1 MPEPRSDLATVRRLE
16 AVGLRAWPAASVQYD
31 GSWQIRLT
39 AGHPSRRLNS
49 VNPLD
54 PSDRRDIAARVAR
67 AAERFEAYG
76 RAPVFRQTPLSPPEL
91 DTHLEQQGWK
101 RCDETLV
108 MMAGI
113 DAMAL
118 DDAADHLPMRDTG
131 RYVDAS
137 LSIHGRPAGMK
148 PVLSEIIGAIRPRT
162 GLFVLEREGEGPV
175 ASVMCVH
182 DNDLAGIFELSTR
195 EGLRRRGHGVGLLRS
210 ALKWAR
216 LHGAEKAWLQVEAKN
231 EAALALYSGMG
242 FQEIYRYAY
251 RERSGAGA

>member
-1 MPEPRSDLATVRRLE
+1 MPDPKSDLATVRRLE

-54 PSDRRDIAARVAR
+54 PSDRRDIAGRVAR
-67 AAERFEAYG
+67 ATQRFEAYG

-91 DTHLEQQGWK
+91 DAYLEKEGWT
-101 RCDETLV
+101 RRDETLV

-113 DAMAL
+113 PAMAL
-118 DDAADHLPMRDTG
+118 DDAADHLPLRDTG
-131 RYVDAS
+131 RYVNAS
-137 LSIHGRPAGMK
+137 LAIHGRPSEMK
-148 PVLSEIIGAIRPRT
+148 AVLSQIIGAIRPRT
-162 GLFVLEREGEGPV
+162 GLFVLEERGAGPV

-182 DNDLAGIFELSTR
+182 DNDLAGVFELATS
-195 EGLRRRGHGVGLLRS
+195 EALRRRGHAADLLRS

-216 LHGAEKAWLQVEAKN
+216 LHGAETAWLQVEEKN
-231 EAALALYSGMG
+231 EAALTLYRGMG

-251 RERSGAGA
+251 RERPVCGA